1 MRWGARYC
9 PLWGILV
16 WMEPLL
22 GFLGAS
28 RDAGGFVRSYLTVLA
43 FAGPVSSIATTFA
56 NVLRACRP
64 RAPARLHKWPGV
76 METGGRIGRK
86 GGPFR
91 ADSGGNPR
99 FPLDPGAEGA

>member
-1 MRWGARYC
+1 
-9 PLWGILV
+9 
-16 WMEPLL
+16 MEPLL

-28 RDAGGFVRSYLTVLA
+28 RDAGGFVRSYLTVVA
-43 FAGPVSSIATTFA
+43 FAGPVSSVATTFA
-56 NVLRACRP
+56 NVLHAA
-64 RAPARLHKWPGV
+64 APQPPIASPCASPQMAWGYGD
-76 METGGRIGRK
+76 GGSDWAE